1 MLGRLGNNLFEY
13 AFGRVLA
20 ERHGVPLLL
29 DGSWFNEE
37 GWNQVS
43 CIRRLPLKAKFIRP
57 FSLGSRALR
66 KFTGK
71 HHWEFLGKP
80 MVRENPG
87 DHSYDPSLFEAP
99 PDCILF
105 GYFQSPRYFAGMEET
120 LRNEINLEK
129 VFPQPPSAELAAKLE
144 APDSVAVHVRR
155 GDFTVLPVFAVCDD
169 AYYQEAMNR
178 LRGRLGSPRFYI
190 FSDDPAWC
198 REHFTASDQTVVD
211 LPESAEDPLVDLHL
225 MSLAS
230 HHIIANST
238 YSWWAAWI
246 GKKPGQM
253 VLCPSRWVNFGIHS
267 PIAEKIC
274 DGWEIVSPSPAT

>member
-20 ERHGVPLLL
+20 ERHSVPLLL
-29 DGSWFNEE
+29 DGSWFNGE
-37 GWNQVS
+37 GWSQVS
-43 CIRRLPLKAKFIRP
+43 CIRRLPLKAKFTRP
-57 FSLGSRALR
+57 FSVGSRALR

-80 MVRENPG
+80 MVMENPG
-87 DHSYDPSLFEAP
+87 DHSFDPSLFEAP
-99 PDCILF
+99 ADCILF

-129 VFPQPPSAELAAKLE
+129 VFPEPPSAELAAELV
-144 APDSVAVHVRR
+144 APGSVAVHVRR
-155 GDFTVLPVFAVCDD
+155 GDFTALPVFAVCDD

-198 REHFTASDQTVVD
+198 REHFTASDQTVVN

-246 GKKPGQM
+246 GKKPSQM
-253 VLCPSRWVNFGIHS
+253 VLCPSRWVNFGIRT

-274 DGWEIVSPSPAT
+274 EGWEIVYPSPAT